1 MRVLGKGLTFGSVR
15 FICSPGVIPKAQRHK
30 TQYAASARTAT
41 CDQPRAA
48 VACPPVKLT
57 ITSVIQENAMSTR
70 GLRGPYL
77 LVGGDRPVASVRL
90 NQQPARQRPI
100 WHPGTGCAADCG
112 PEFKKYLL
120 DKLNCNAGKRL
131 LSAMPRMLCL
141 LACTTASQ
149 RSSCTAYLLP
159 ANCHNR
165 AVECDCSFV
174 SWNGLCLLTASF
186 LPLCTCG
193 CAQAGSAR
201 VLTAL
206 AGEAAFKSKQP
217 QQRMLSAQ

>member
-1 MRVLGKGLTFGSVR
+1 MRSCRLASANLVRNAICVRGIMRVLGKGLTFGSVR

-100 WHPGTGCAADCG
+100 WHPGPAA
-112 PEFKKYLL
+112 
-120 DKLNCNAGKRL
+120 
-131 LSAMPRMLCL
+131 
-141 LACTTASQ
+141 
-149 RSSCTAYLLP
+149 
-159 ANCHNR
+159 
-165 AVECDCSFV
+165 
-174 SWNGLCLLTASF
+174 LLTAVRSSRSTYWTNSTATQVRGSCLQCPECSASSRA
-186 LPLCTCG
+186 LPRANGVRVQHTCSPPTVTTVQLN
-193 CAQAGSAR
+193 AIAR
-201 VLTAL
+201 LYRGMVFACLRLRFCHYAHAVVLRPAVHVC
-206 AGEAAFKSKQP
+206 
-217 QQRMLSAQ
+217 